1 MSTPILRQIASL
13 QDRSQDELKAMWAE
27 YFGTEP
33 PAYRRG
39 FLIRGLGHRIQE
51 LTYGSLPAAHQKR
64 LDALVDEHAAPKGR
78 GRARTPHAGPQQRL
92 LIGTRLVREHQ
103 GIAHEV
109 VVTDG
114 GYEYGG
120 RPFKSLSAVARHITG
135 TRWNGW
141 AFFGVPNPV
150 KADRQK

>member
-1 MSTPILRQIASL
+1 VTAPILRQIADL
-13 QDRSQDELKAMWAE
+13 QHRSQDELKQMWTE
-27 YFGTEP
+27 YFGREP

-39 FLIRGLGHRIQE
+39 FLIRGLGQRIQE
-51 LTYGSLPAAHQKR
+51 LTFGGLPAAHQKR
-64 LDALVDEHAAPKGR
+64 LDALVEDVAGSRGR
-78 GRARTPHAGPQQRL
+78 GRARTRHAGEDQRL

-120 RPFKSLSAVARHITG
+120 RPFKSLSAVARYITG

-141 AFFGVPNPV
+141 GFFGVPNPA
-150 KADRQK
+150 KADRSK